1 MNWKQPSRYGIV
13 LVLGLAIGLLW
24 AYQVSSKRTAQAPA
38 LALSAYIE
46 GGADATHWLLRIMGE
61 AQQGGKP
68 LAEGQAKVTVERLR
82 DNSTTSA
89 LLDVRQGKFEGAFGD
104 ALQSAVAGA
113 PVTYMPSLQAND
125 ALRITGEVWSPQL
138 ENATAKEATYLNSTV
153 ILRHWMTL
161 YVLAAFLGMAPVVVF
176 LWAFTG
182 SRSLMKNR
190 VAIGFSYLVILLCL
204 GLPFLATNLVL
215 SSPFLRG
222 YMKDA
227 PVGLLISKVNDE
239 PQWVLNIGGYVQK
252 RQLEQKPEAADFEV
266 LNLEHGLIVPIYV
279 IILAMVGSAINMTKQ
294 VPRYQP
300 ESERIGGLSLITTP
314 GEPIERRKNP
324 YRDRRRRDWRT
335 GLISHYMYL
344 VSSPFVAIA
353 AYYLL
358 VSFGINNRVPLVVLV
373 SFSVGLISDPI
384 LRKITDTG
392 YSFLRHAEREEK
404 GSQTPSA
411 PVQGIGV
418 EKKPVASATA

>member
-13 LVLGLAIGLLW
+13 LLLGLTLGLLW
-24 AYQVSSKRTAQAPA
+24 AYQVSPKSTAQAPA
-38 LALSAYIE
+38 LALSAHIE
-46 GGADATHWLLRIMGE
+46 RGADATHWLLRIMGE

-68 LAEGQAKVTVERLR
+68 LAEGQAKVTVERLK
-82 DNSTTSA
+82 DNSSTSA
-89 LLDVRQGKFEGAFGD
+89 LLEVRQGKFEGAFGD
-104 ALQSAVAGA
+104 ALQSAVAGV
-113 PVTYMPSLQAND
+113 PVTSMPSLQANEP
-125 ALRITGEVWSPQL
+125 LKITGEVWSPQL
-138 ENATAKEATYLNSTV
+138 GNATAKEAMYLNSTV
-153 ILRHWMTL
+153 IVRRRVTIYL
-161 YVLAAFLGMAPVVVF
+161 LAALLGLAPVVVF

-182 SRSLMKNR
+182 SRSLLKNR

-204 GLPFLATNLVL
+204 GVPFLAANLVL

-239 PQWVLNIGGYVQK
+239 PQWVLNIGGYVEK
-252 RQLEQKPEAADFEV
+252 KQLEAKPEASDFEV

-300 ESERIGGLSLITTP
+300 ESERIGGLSLITAP
-314 GEPIERRKNP
+314 GEPIERRKNQ
-324 YRDRRRRDWRT
+324 YRERRRRDWRT

-358 VSFGINNRVPLVVLV
+358 VSLGINNRVPIVVLV

-392 YSFLRHAEREEK
+392 YSFLRHTDGKEK
-404 GSQTPSA
+404 GSQA
-411 PVQGIGV
+411 PPASGQGSGG
-418 EKKPVASATA
+418 ERKPVTSVTA

>member
-13 LVLGLAIGLLW
+13 LLLGLTIGLLW
-24 AYQVSSKRTAQAPA
+24 AYQISPKRTAQAPT

-46 GGADATHWLLRIMGE
+46 DGRLLRIVGE

-68 LAEGQAKVTVERLR
+68 LAEGQAKVTVERLQ
-82 DNSTTSA
+82 DNSSTSA
-89 LLDVRQGKFEGAFGD
+89 LLDVRLGKFEGAFGGVF
-104 ALQSAVAGA
+104 QPPMNGV
-113 PVTYMPSLQAND
+113 PVTYMPSLQASE
-125 ALRITGEVWSPQL
+125 ALKITGEVWSPQL
-138 ENATAKEATYLNSTV
+138 GNATTKEAMFLNSNV
-153 ILRHWMTL
+153 IQRRRMTIYL
-161 YVLAAFLGMAPVVVF
+161 LTAFLGLTPVVVF

-182 SRSLMKNR
+182 SRSLLKNR

-204 GLPFLATNLVL
+204 GMPFLAANLVL

-222 YMKDA
+222 YMKEA

-239 PQWVLNIGGYVQK
+239 PQWVLNIGGYVERK
-252 RQLEQKPEAADFEV
+252 EVEAKSETSDFEA

-300 ESERIGGLSLITTP
+300 ESERIGGLSLITVP
-314 GEPIERRKNP
+314 GEPIERRKSQ

-358 VSFGINNRVPLVVLV
+358 VSFGINNRVPIVVLV

-392 YSFLRHAEREEK
+392 YSFLRHTEDKEK
-404 GSQTPSA
+404 GLQPPSTPG
-411 PVQGIGV
+411 QGVGP
-418 EKKPVASATA
+418 ERKPVASVTA